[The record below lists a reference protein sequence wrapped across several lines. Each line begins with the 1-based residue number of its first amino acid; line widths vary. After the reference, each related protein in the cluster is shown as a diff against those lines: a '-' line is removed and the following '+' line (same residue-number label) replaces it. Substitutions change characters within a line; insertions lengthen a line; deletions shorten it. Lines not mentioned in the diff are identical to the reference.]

1 MRRAGALS
9 LIILGAG
16 CVADPVF
23 EGTGPSGSGGGG
35 GASPATTSP
44 ASTST
49 SASTATTATTTT
61 AGAGGDGG
69 AGGESPCTDE
79 QSPWFPAC
87 GGLVE
92 TFDDA
97 AVFAA
102 SWVAEGGIDVDGG
115 TLNLAVNMNNGDG
128 RASTA
133 ATVELDECQISAELV
148 HVPDSPAVAVLFV
161 HTGMQNGGS
170 YFSMRADPT
179 TLRVEAPG
187 DTLIADAQ
195 FDPSA
200 TPYLRIRASAGTLY
214 FERSS
219 DRVCWSQVTQA
230 TQPIGY
236 TTVTAGLSV
245 AHEVGDPTAYATWDN
260 VNVPAP

>member
-9 LIILGAG
+9 LIILGVG
-16 CVADPVF
+16 CVAEPIF
-23 EGTGPSGSGGGG
+23 EATGTAGSGGG
-35 GASPATTSP
+35 GASPATTSA

-49 SASTATTATTTT
+49 SASTIATTTSGT
-61 AGAGGDGG
+61 TGSGGDGG
-69 AGGESPCTDE
+69 AGGQSPCARDE
-79 QSPWFPAC
+79 SPWFPAC

-97 AVFAA
+97 ASFAA
-102 SWVAEGGIDVDGG
+102 AWVVEGGIDVDGG

-133 ATVELDECQISAELV
+133 ATVALEECQISAELV
-148 HVPDSPAVAVLFV
+148 HAPDPPAVAVLLV
-161 HTGMQNGGS
+161 HTGPQNGGS

-187 DTLIADAQ
+187 DTLIGDTQ
-195 FDPSA
+195 FDPAA

-219 DRVCWSQVTQA
+219 DRVCWSQVAQA

-236 TTVTAGLSV
+236 TPVTAGLSV

-260 VNVPAP
+260 VNVQ